1 LPTQIP
7 GPAKQLNRKL
17 LLFAAGLLLFLIVLA
32 GWYLFVGEKQTG
44 PPNISDSTG
53 TPEYESSETEAGES
67 LQDTPEGV
75 PEGVPEEDAPG
86 TPTPS
91 FVDDFEDGLDSD
103 WTIHYGDPFISQG
116 QLTSNVGAGL
126 AAGDSSWENY
136 QIDFDVDTTQVGCSF
151 VDTSN
156 SVGVRVA
163 DFEHAY
169 WFVFNDCSAGWSLFV
184 GGVSQGIPTLFPDT
198 TVDLAPGVKHIT
210 IKVDEAQ
217 ISAYQNGTLLSSI
230 TDSRFRTGRIFL
242 QVEAQTL
249 FDNFRVTL
257 LQ

>member
-1 LPTQIP
+1 LPNHLQR
-7 GPAKQLNRKL
+7 PAKQPNRNL
-17 LLFAAGLLLFLIVLA
+17 LLFTAGLILFLILLA
-32 GWYLFVGEKQTG
+32 GWYLFAGGMQSG
-44 PPNISDSTG
+44 PVNIPDSTE
-53 TPEYESSETEAGES
+53 TPGHESSETEAGES
-67 LQDTPEGV
+67 LEETPGGV

-91 FVDDFEDGLDSD
+91 FMDDFEDGLGPV
-103 WTIHYGDPFISQG
+103 WTVHYGDPFISQG

-136 QIDFDVDTTQVGCSF
+136 QIDFDVDTTQIGCSF

-156 SVGVRVA
+156 SVGVRVT
-163 DFEHAY
+163 DFDHAY
-169 WFVFNDCSAGWSLFV
+169 WFVFNDCHAGWSLFA
-184 GGVSQGIPTLFPDT
+184 GGVSQGVPALLPDT
-198 TVDLAPGVKHIT
+198 TVDVAQGIKHIT

-217 ISAYQNGTLLSSI
+217 ISAYQEGTLLSSI
-230 TDSRFRTGRIFL
+230 TDSRFRTGGIFL

-257 LQ
+257 SP